1 MSRTVVA
8 RATLTLAG
16 VATMTS
22 AAFAQ
27 PVLAVGNAPTLTT
40 VATAATLGPT
50 DHPRLSLDLSS
61 LWLAPQSSRSQKAP
75 LATALS
81 LFDQGDDAKALAAL
95 SQASTQEGALGSYAL
110 YYAGRAQLRLGNP
123 TDAARTFR
131 LIQQREPVGYLRE
144 ATAIGEAEAFEA
156 NGDHKQAADIYQRLS
171 KGRPVSMEDMLMRL
185 GREADAAGDEAR
197 AAEAYVRVY
206 YEFPLSES
214 APLAKARLDSY
225 PNLQAVGAGTQRFDL
240 ELGRAQRLFGARM
253 YGPAKSAFEVLRPSA
268 KDDDRDLIDV
278 RIAASDF
285 YLKRYRQARDG
296 AAKFTDKG
304 AHRAEALFIHALS
317 SRALADTTTYL
328 KDIRLII
335 EKFPDA
341 NWAEEA
347 LSNLATQY
355 VRQDDD
361 DAADTVFRELV
372 QRYPRSSFAERAVWK
387 VGWRSFREGRFE
399 ETAQLFERAAV
410 DFPRSDYRPA
420 WVFWAGRARQENGDT
435 ELAEARYALA
445 ASDYLN
451 SYYGRLAAERLGGRV
466 PQPRVIA
473 DPAGAATPPPANEHV
488 VRALL
493 EIGRFDDALNE
504 LRYAQRQWGESAS
517 IQATVAWI
525 LRQQGLA
532 ASGREQFNLLRGSI
546 NTMRRAYPQFMA
558 SGGEYL
564 PRELLLII
572 FPVSYWD
579 LIQKHA
585 AANGLD
591 PYFVAA
597 LVAQEST
604 FVPDIRSSAN
614 AVGLMQLM
622 PFTARAYARKL
633 GIPYSSRLMTNPEA
647 NIRMGT
653 AYLADKI
660 REFGDL
666 HLALASYNAGERAVR
681 RWITERPGLP
691 TDQFIDDIPYPETQ
705 NYVKRILGTAQDY
718 RRLYGGAN
726 LPPFKLTSNEGAN
739 SDAPASLTAAVV
751 PVSQLVE
758 SGAVQR
764 VTTTT
769 PIKPSAAEA
778 KRTAKPSSPR
788 TSARKA
794 PAKKTPAT
802 KSSSTKPQ

>member
-1 MSRTVVA
+1 MSRTLVA
-8 RATLTLAG
+8 RATFTLAG
-16 VATMTS
+16 LATMAS

-27 PVLAVGNAPTLTT
+27 PVLTAGNAPALTT
-40 VATAATLGPT
+40 ASTAPTLGPT

-61 LWLAPQSSRSQKAP
+61 LWLAPQPSRSQKAP
-75 LATALS
+75 LATALT

-95 SQASTQEGALGSYAL
+95 SQATMQEGVLGSYAL

-131 LIQQREPVGYLRE
+131 LIQQRDPAGYLRE
-144 ATAIGEAEAFEA
+144 ATAVGEAEALEA

-171 KGRPVSMEDMLMRL
+171 KGRPLSMEDMLMRL

-197 AAEAYVRVY
+197 AAEAYLRVY
-206 YEFPLSES
+206 YEFPLSEV

-225 PNLQAVGAGTQRFDL
+225 PNLQAAGAGTQRFDL

-253 YGPAKSAFEVLRPSA
+253 YAPAKSAFEVLRPSA
-268 KDDDRDLIDV
+268 DGDDRDLIDV
-278 RIAASDF
+278 RVAASDF

-304 AHRAEALFIHALS
+304 AHRAEALFIHAVS
-317 SRALADTTTYL
+317 SRALGDTTTYL
-328 KDIRLII
+328 KNIRLII
-335 EKFPDA
+335 EKYPDA

-361 DAADTVFRELV
+361 DAADTVFRELI

-387 VGWRSFREGRFE
+387 VGWRSFRAGRFE
-399 ETAQLFERAAV
+399 ETARLFERASV

-420 WVFWAGRARQENGDT
+420 WVFWAGRARQESGDA

-451 SYYGRLAAERLGGRV
+451 SYYGRLAVERLGGRV

-473 DPAGAATPPPANEHV
+473 DAAASVQPPPANEHI

-504 LRYAQRQWGESAS
+504 LRYAQRQWGESAAV
-517 IQATVAWI
+517 QATVAWI

-532 ASGREQFNLLRGSI
+532 AAGREQFNLLRGSI

-558 SGGEYL
+558 AGGEYL

-633 GIPYSSRLMTNPEA
+633 GLAYSSRLMTNPEA

-681 RWITERPGLP
+681 RWIAERPGLP

-726 LPPFKLTSNEGAN
+726 LPPFKLTSTDAD
-739 SDAPASLTAAVV
+739 SDASAPLSAAVV

-758 SGAVQR
+758 SGAVER

-769 PIKPSAAEA
+769 PIKPSTSEA

-794 PAKKTPAT
+794 PAKKTPAK
-802 KSSSTKPQ
+802 KSSPTKPQ